1 MSGLELG
8 DARRRE
14 CHGERLWNSETDD
27 PVKVA
32 SVPTRQR
39 LHGGFERAR
48 GSERLLAQWRHL
60 HPCRTPDDDP
70 AAQGRL
76 ERLQAACDRRPI
88 HLQFLCSCIEA
99 TLSDDEE
106 EGDQPFHLGDGFPAL
121 HRLMMHERTS
131 SVQFPLSQMH

>member
-1 MSGLELG
+1 MLGAANATANASGTP
-8 DARRRE
+8 RRMTPWRSPR
-14 CHGERLWNSETDD
+14 CR
-27 PVKVA
+27 PVRGSTAA
-32 SVPTRQR
+32 SS
-39 LHGGFERAR
+39 AR
-48 GSERLLAQWRHL
+48 GSERFFAQWRHL

-99 TLSDDEE
+99 TLSDNEE